1 MSITLGIYDVFS
13 YAIPGILYLYT
24 FNEALRLLR
33 LPNLEITILTEGA
46 YLLVLGMLAY
56 LVGHLFDFISHK
68 VWYRRF
74 YPGKSEERAY
84 KRFKSLPEVNAEF
97 EPMQWSLLLSV
108 IRHNDMELCNT
119 IDKNKATS
127 IMLRNVSSALFLLTI
142 VFAVSAVIDTFSL
155 IYLLGAIASLVG
167 CIVSLRRSDVFNQWF
182 YMLIFQQSSVYGTN
196 LKEILQSQSN
206 RAGKE
211 KASGRARKTG

>member
-33 LPNLEITILTEGA
+33 LPNLEMTILTEGA

-182 YMLIFQQSSVYGTN
+182 YMLIFQQSSVYGAN

-206 RAGKE
+206 GAGKE

>member
-182 YMLIFQQSSVYGTN
+182 YMLIFQQSSVYGAN